1 MPVVSMTGK
10 DTIAINGTILND
22 LADGDVA
29 ILTFPTDLTQLK
41 TGKNGNSLYGFNNTG
56 RQCQLVLRLVRG
68 SADDKFLNQLL
79 SLYKNDPSGFS
90 LLTGNLIKNVGDGAG
105 NIISDNY
112 TLSGGTFK
120 KETEAKENAD
130 GDVEQSVSIYTLM
143 FSNAPRAIG

>member
-1 MPVVSMTGK
+1 MTGK